1 MHMYALFQSVGL
13 FDIHYMQMMLLEL
26 LF

>member
-1 MHMYALFQSVGL
+1 MYALFQSVGL

>member
-1 MHMYALFQSVGL
+1 MYAFFQSVGL